1 MKKQMR
7 QYLGPL
13 CISAFAFLVG
23 CAGDEVGFS
32 VDALGQDSYNL
43 LLGDVAPLET
53 IEVERWAEAFA
64 GCEGL
69 LDTVQEYGVAEG
81 QPELIVG
88 LDVASQIVCVDTYAS
103 VENELGMRSSDD
115 VDALWL
121 GYVATLQT
129 LEADHTG
136 MEPEPQ
142 TNSGA
147 DAPPNDGEEPEPQ
160 TNDEEEE
167 NCVDEAPLVAPLIDL
182 GIVSGDPD
190 PQPNA
195 PILGALMYDVDFHD
209 SDPQ

>member
-7 QYLGPL
+7 QYLGPV

-23 CAGDEVGFS
+23 CAGDGVGVA
-32 VDALGQDSYNL
+32 VDALGDDSYNL

-53 IEVERWAEAFA
+53 IELERWETAFA

-69 LDTVQEYGVAEG
+69 LDTVQSYGVAEG
-81 QPELIVG
+81 QPELVAG
-88 LDVASQIVCVDTYAS
+88 LDVESRVVCVDTYAS
-103 VENELGMRSSDD
+103 VENELAMRSSDD

-136 MEPEPQ
+136 MEPDPQ
-142 TNSGA
+142 TNTPPTNTPPTT
-147 DAPPNDGEEPEPQ
+147 DAEEPEPQ
-160 TNDEEEE
+160 TNDDGGEES
-167 NCVDEAPLVAPLIDL
+167 CVEEAPIVDLDIDIDIEFVA
-182 GIVSGDPD
+182 GDPD

-195 PILGALMYDVDFHD
+195 PPVVVGDMADE
-209 SDPQ
+209 SQ